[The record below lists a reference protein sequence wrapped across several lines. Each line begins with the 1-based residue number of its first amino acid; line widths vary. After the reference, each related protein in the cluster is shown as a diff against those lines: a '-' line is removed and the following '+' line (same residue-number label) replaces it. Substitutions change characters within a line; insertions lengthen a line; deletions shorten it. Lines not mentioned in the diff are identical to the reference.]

1 MKDRFWASC
10 LVIIDYLFAA
20 LAWGVFF
27 YFRKTQIEEQEFIPD
42 AKFYLGLTLV
52 PVFWFSIY
60 YIQGT
65 YHDIRRMFRLKM
77 VNLTLVASILGIY
90 IVFRALTSGFSVMGW
105 PSLIAAIFFNTGVIL
120 IVLGILGVYI
130 GRIYTEAKGRPLFAI
145 SEQINV

>member
-27 YFRKTQIEEQEFIPD
+27 YLRKTQIEEQVFIPD
-42 AKFYLGLTLV
+42 SKFYLGLTLV
-52 PVFWFSIY
+52 PFFWISIY

-77 VNLTLVASILGIY
+77 VNLTMVASFLGTIIL
-90 IVFRALTSGFSVMGW
+90 
-105 PSLIAAIFFNTGVIL
+105 FFT
-120 IVLGILGVYI
+120 
-130 GRIYTEAKGRPLFAI
+130 LFL
-145 SEQINV
+145 NF